1 FVEGASG
8 IADLLRSAGQLL
20 FQRGQASVQLIL
32 LAELGQGLREKLLHL
47 QLLVFRQLALGQC
60 RQRGF
65 DGFPGGGLSGQERR
79 GGQAQQ
85 EQEQRA
91 NQRHDNETGRRRERP
106 GRPTRFGRGGLG
118 LEERSEERRVGKEC
132 KSCKAVLYL
141 NNEIILLVF
150 GVTNFLYNMTR
161 VIRLLT

>member
-1 FVEGASG
+1 FVQGASG

-32 LAELGQGLREKLLHL
+32 LAELGQGLLEKLLHL

-91 NQRHDNETGRRRERP
+91 NQRHDNETGRRRERD
-106 GRPTRFGRGGLG
+106 RKSTRLN
-118 LEERSEERRVGKEC
+118 SSHV
-132 KSCKAVLYL
+132 KSSYAV
-141 NNEIILLVF
+141 F
-150 GVTNFLYNMTR
+150 C
-161 VIRLLT
+161 